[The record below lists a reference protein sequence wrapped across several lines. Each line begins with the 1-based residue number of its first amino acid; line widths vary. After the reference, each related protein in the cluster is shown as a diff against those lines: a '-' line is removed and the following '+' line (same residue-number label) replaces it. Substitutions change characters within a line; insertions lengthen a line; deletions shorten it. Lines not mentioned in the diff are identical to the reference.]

1 MATLVDRARFR
12 VRRFAAAGLA
22 ASVLMA
28 WSGSALALGE
38 AARGEPTAGAAQ
50 EEMIFARGLSRA
62 FKGVASRVEPSVV
75 HITQL
80 SRVRNVRRDFWGM
93 PVAVGEPQLAET
105 GLGSGVIVSQDGLIL
120 TNNHVVRQAEELKV
134 KLSDGREYPAKI
146 VGRDELTDVAVLRI
160 EADGLAPA
168 SFADSDQLEVGE
180 WVVAIGS
187 PFGFSNTVT
196 AGIVSAKGRT
206 GLGLAAQGDDGRPQ
220 QIFQD
225 FIQTDA
231 AINPGNS
238 GGPLLN
244 LDGKIVGVNTAI
256 ASRTGGY
263 QGLGFAIPS
272 NMARAVMDSIVKNGR
287 VTRGWLGVQLADLS
301 PEQSRELGVGNRPAV
316 RVGFVLPE
324 SPAAKA
330 GIREGDVIT
339 RFQGKVVDQTARLRT
354 NIALTPPG
362 TEAAIEVLREGKP
375 VTIRASVGDL
385 SAASGVAVTV
395 PRLGMSV
402 RTLSAVDARAM
413 GYRGVQGVIVTGV
426 EPGGVAARS
435 GVQAGDILRAM
446 ILPDGGEATL
456 DSAEDLARLAQQSD
470 FRQAVEF
477 QAIRGNR
484 RGYITIQE

>member
-1 MATLVDRARFR
+1 MRNVGR
-12 VRRFAAAGLA
+12 VLAAGVVVLGLGGLA
-22 ASVLMA
+22 WGQSAPASA
-28 WSGSALALGE
+28 EIG
-38 AARGEPTAGAAQ
+38 Q
-50 EEMIFARGLSRA
+50 EEMAFARGLSRV
-62 FKGVASRVEPSVV
+62 FKGVASTVEPSVV

-80 SRVRNVRRDFWGM
+80 SRVQSVRRDFWGF

-105 GLGSGVIVSQDGLIL
+105 GLGSGVIVSEDGLIL

-134 KLSDGREYPAKI
+134 KLADGREYPAKI

-160 EADGLAPA
+160 EAEGLRPA
-168 SFADSDQLEVGE
+168 SFADSDRLEVGE

-206 GLGLAAQGDDGRPQ
+206 GLGLAAQGEDGRPQ

-238 GGPLLN
+238 GGPLVN
-244 LDGKIVGVNTAI
+244 LDGQIVGVNTAI

-287 VTRGWLGVQLADLS
+287 VTRGWLGISLSDLS
-301 PEQSRELGVGNRPAV
+301 ADRSRELGAGNRAAV
-316 RVGFVLPE
+316 RVEFVSPE
-324 SPAAKA
+324 SPADRAGLKA
-330 GIREGDVIT
+330 GDIIT
-339 RFQGKVVDQTARLRT
+339 RFQGKAVDQVARLRT
-354 NIALTPPG
+354 SIALTPPG

-375 VTIRASVGDL
+375 VTLRAAVGDL
-385 SAASGVAVTV
+385 SSSGQLAVPVA
-395 PRLGMSV
+395 RLGMSV
-402 RTLSAVDARAM
+402 RTLSAVEARRM
-413 GYRGVQGVIVTGV
+413 GFRGVEGVIVTAV
-426 EPGGVAARS
+426 TPGGVADRS
-435 GVQAGDILRAM
+435 GMQAGDILRAM
-446 ILPDGGEATL
+446 ILPDGGETAI
-456 DSAEDLARLAQQSD
+456 DSAESLVLLVEEAD
-470 FRQAVEF
+470 FGRGVEF

-484 RGYITIQE
+484 RGYITVQE